1 MPAAVDELTSSCV
14 GHWFAMSYEPGSG
27 GMFGSPS
34 TGSLKPP
41 YSGRHAAFTPPAPG
55 APHDTTLYVPAEAG
69 GTHASIAAHATT
81 IPATPRIPARIAR
94 ECTPLE
100 GS

>member
-1 MPAAVDELTSSCV
+1 MRSRTPNRHVSRLVSRVPAGASKIQLPLVRKGALPAAVDELTSSCV
-14 GHWFAMSYEPGSG
+14 GHWFAMLYEPGSG

-55 APHDTTLYVPAEAG
+55 APHETTL
-69 GTHASIAAHATT
+69 
-81 IPATPRIPARIAR
+81 
-94 ECTPLE
+94 
-100 GS
+100 